1 MAGHNGYV
9 LNWQL
14 SPSAPLMYP
23 GKLLR
28 VGEGWTDTPTVL
40 LTDAQEPGPIPS
52 GNGNT
57 WSDSLWGLLSL
68 LFFLRIFK
76 RQTLRAGL

>member
-14 SPSAPLMYP
+14 SLSAPLMYP

-28 VGEGWTDTPTVL
+28 VGEGRTDTRVVL
-40 LTDAQEPGPIPS
+40 LTEAQGPGPIPS

-68 LFFLRIFK
+68 FFSLRIFK